1 MHSDH
6 LNVESVANCNASVKR
21 MACKKNFLATPHSQ
35 PPTTPNN
42 NKKKAITIGKIC
54 RAHSWSMHLA
64 QFESMSMPNGLKR
77 IRFCPMRSRH
87 LLAKRRN

>member
-21 MACKKNFLATPHSQ
+21 MACKKNFLA
-35 PPTTPNN
+35 TPNN